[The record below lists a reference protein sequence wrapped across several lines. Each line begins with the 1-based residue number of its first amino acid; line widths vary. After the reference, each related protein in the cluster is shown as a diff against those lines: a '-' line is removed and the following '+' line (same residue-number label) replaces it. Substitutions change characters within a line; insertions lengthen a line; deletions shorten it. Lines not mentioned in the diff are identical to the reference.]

1 MEAMK
6 SPNPLISGS
15 YSMLTDLNFPTKLII
30 YKNYYLQVAI
40 YEDSIP
46 GLLWYVVVL
55 LPAVLDAFYLGT
67 ESSYYYIVI
76 FITGLT
82 FLTIFFG
89 FIITIRNY
97 NKRIIKLTR
106 PLFTM
111 IILLGGT
118 LLSISCLFLLDDNNE
133 WRCAARPWMFNLAFT
148 LSFAP
153 FLIKSYMVHLL
164 FNVNPMS
171 RNKLIKNEL
180 LISATLLFVVVDVII
195 LSATLY
201 GGNGGGTH
209 PVTTT
214 RLTSNGAYAS
224 VTTCAYLSN
233 TAFLNT
239 EIAYKALLIVAACVM
254 SFKVRNVPGTI
265 AGSRTLV
272 AVIYNTAFISLVV
285 ILINR
290 SVSDVSVQILCQA
303 VGICLCVILNLGT
316 KLYLCYNEI

>member
-1 MEAMK
+1 MQ
-6 SPNPLISGS
+6 NTLYI
-15 YSMLTDLNFPTKLII
+15 D
-30 YKNYYLQVAI
+30 YK
-40 YEDSIP
+40 P
-46 GLLWYVVVL
+46 GLSWYVIVL
-55 LPAVLDAFYLGT
+55 LPAALDVFYLGN
-67 ESSYYYIVI
+67 ESPIYYVVIAMVIIALLFVIAGTIV
-76 FITGLT
+76 TVQ
-82 FLTIFFG
+82 
-89 FIITIRNY
+89 NY
-97 NKRIIKLTR
+97 KKRIIKLTR

-118 LLSISCLFLLDDNNE
+118 LLSICCLFLLDDNNE
-133 WRCAARPWMFNLAFT
+133 WRCAARPWIFNLAFT

-153 FLIKSYMVHLL
+153 FLIKSYMVHLM

-171 RNKLIKNEL
+171 KNKLIKNEI
-180 LISATLLFVVVDVII
+180 LISLTLMFVIVDVVI

-272 AVIYNTAFISLVV
+272 AVIYNTGFISLVV

-290 SVSDVSVQILCQA
+290 SVSDVRVQILCQA
-303 VGICLCVILNLGT
+303 VGICLCVALNLST
-316 KLYLCYNEI
+316 CCYEMIF